1 MPERCAIILQETCW
15 RIRRRLCRRK
25 DIHIRTPVSGPQIHI
40 KHLQEEAQKLR
51 AGAVQGLIIEAAQ
64 EHRAGAVRELII
76 EAVQERRPEK
86 AQEHKPE
93 TAQGRSRGML
103 LGEEAPPAEAP
114 VHSPETLPAEAPLLS
129 PEPPPAE
136 APVLRPA
143 ARRAGHMG
151 RSPAGRSRMRR
162 RYGHARRGCARRKR
176 SGRGESRRFWRPRAY
191 WALLLPL
198 S

>member
-40 KHLQEEAQKLR
+40 KHLQEEAQ
-51 AGAVQGLIIEAAQ
+51 
-64 EHRAGAVRELII
+64 EHRARTVRELII

-86 AQEHKPE
+86 AQEHRPE
-93 TAQGRSRGML
+93 AAPGRSPGMTRG
-103 LGEEAPPAEAP
+103 EK
-114 VHSPETLPAEAPLLS
+114 TFPAEAPLLNPETHPVEAPLRS
-129 PEPPPAE
+129 PETPPAE
-136 APVLRPA
+136 APVLSPA

-151 RSPAGRSRMRR
+151 RSPGGRSRMRR
-162 RYGHARRGCARRKR
+162 RYGHARHGCARRKR